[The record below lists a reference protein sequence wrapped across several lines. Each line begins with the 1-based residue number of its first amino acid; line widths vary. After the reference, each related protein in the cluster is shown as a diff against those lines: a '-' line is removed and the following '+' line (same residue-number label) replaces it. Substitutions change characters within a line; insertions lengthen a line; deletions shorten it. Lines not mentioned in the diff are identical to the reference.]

1 MLLYEKVKAAKV
13 VRKILAFS
21 LQLLVEQESLVIS
34 LKTLKHQIKSGMRH
48 TEQGSL
54 LCPSDLF
61 QQLCCNKE
69 ALHSHLSCLSVFLH
83 PQPARQIPAPP

>member
-34 LKTLKHQIKSGMRH
+34 LKNIKIS
-48 TEQGSL
+48 
-54 LCPSDLF
+54 
-61 QQLCCNKE
+61 N
-69 ALHSHLSCLSVFLH
+69 
-83 PQPARQIPAPP
+83 